1 MKFDLLR
8 HEEETIDFYKKLIVE
23 TDDIELKKQLL
34 KHHFDF
40 LVSLHKLE
48 KEFRVSEMSHEQ
60 ALDKNNLEYEKLRRE
75 SRRVSREA

>member
-8 HEEETIDFYKKLIVE
+8 HEEETIEFYKKLIAE

-40 LVSLHKLE
+40 LVSLHALE
-48 KEFRVSEMSHEQ
+48 KEFRAAVMSHEQ
-60 ALDKNNLEYEKLRRE
+60 ALDKNDLEHEKLRRE
-75 SRRVSREA
+75 SRRVSRET